1 MGPFTGLRGDERGN
15 ILPLIAVLLLLIFGF
30 AAMVIDLGW
39 LFVVR
44 GELQNAA
51 DAGALA
57 GVVELVNNGE
67 DFAQTI
73 AVTFATEDGQFRL
86 NRTSPKADAVDV
98 TVLGPETLQVL
109 ISRAEGTAAGPV
121 PTIFARIWGKE
132 TAEVRAVAVAT
143 LDHRVVGVG
152 PGILLPIGVKDTWL
166 VDGDGDGLP
175 DPKDIYPHIQSESNF
190 GLLDLDGGANSNDDI
205 KKWIEYGYDDYLIIP
220 EDGCKCLKLE
230 GDPGISGGSLT
241 TFLESQYNNRVVLPV
256 FNKVTGAEAGT
267 LYHVIGFVG
276 VIITDVKL
284 TGDQAGRYIDV
295 TFTEFASTKLI
306 LGGEGTDPNP
316 TLSAPV
322 LIQ

>member
-152 PGILLPIGVKDTWL
+152 PGILLPIGVRDTWL
-166 VDGDGDGLP
+166 TP
-175 DPKDIYPHIQSESNF
+175 
-190 GLLDLDGGANSNDDI
+190 GASSKAQRTKARRTARRRSSDR
-205 KKWIEYGYDDYLIIP
+205 
-220 EDGCKCLKLE
+220 
-230 GDPGISGGSLT
+230 PG
-241 TFLESQYNNRVVLPV
+241 
-256 FNKVTGAEAGT
+256 
-267 LYHVIGFVG
+267 
-276 VIITDVKL
+276 
-284 TGDQAGRYIDV
+284 
-295 TFTEFASTKLI
+295 
-306 LGGEGTDPNP
+306 
-316 TLSAPV
+316 SAPPPEPIPGAV
-322 LIQ
+322 GTSKHSWAAGECGSSRNAPT